1 MQTRV
6 QCFLQCIPPTYS
18 LKRQKKLLFKYFFLE
33 MNMRRNTAF
42 KKKLCNVCNNS
53 CVIYYCLHHEC
64 LCTRSLTTQ
73 RDTILIHRKT
83 NHEHISEM

>member
-42 KKKLCNVCNNS
+42 KKNCVMYVIILALFITVCIMNA
-53 CVIYYCLHHEC
+53 CVLEA
-64 LCTRSLTTQ
+64 
-73 RDTILIHRKT
+73 
-83 NHEHISEM
+83 